1 MRIWL
6 LALMLAGCGGSK
18 PAAVPACSGVDY
30 IGSWLA
36 DSGNTLVFQDDC
48 TYEIALAGGD
58 SCPDKGISK
67 KAVVPGALYMDD
79 YTKTETPC
87 SYDTATT
94 SIALACT
101 YELAGFRLHEEVAV
115 HKRAR
120 NHPGLLRGNRR
131 GQVRIGKKRR
141 NRSVEGFTQF
151 HQTFQ
156 VWTMVSPFQD
166 LIEVSHPKS

>member
-6 LALMLAGCGGSK
+6 MVFVLVGCGGSK

-79 YTKTETPC
+79 YTKTEPPC

-101 YELAGFRLHEEVAV
+101 YELTDTTPQEMRLKCGDGAGLVLPEV
-115 HKRAR
+115 HYTR
-120 NHPGLLRGNRR
+120 
-131 GQVRIGKKRR
+131 Q
-141 NRSVEGFTQF
+141 
-151 HQTFQ
+151 
-156 VWTMVSPFQD
+156 
-166 LIEVSHPKS
+166 